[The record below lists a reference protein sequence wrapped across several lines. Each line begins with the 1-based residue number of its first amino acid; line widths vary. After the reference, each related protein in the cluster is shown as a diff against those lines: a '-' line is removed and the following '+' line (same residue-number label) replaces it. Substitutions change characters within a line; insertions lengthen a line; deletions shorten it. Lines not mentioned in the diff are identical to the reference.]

1 MRMTDRVAVV
11 TGGGAGI
18 GAALASA
25 LVDAGNRVVVVDLD
39 GGAAQ
44 AVADRLGDRARALG
58 GDVADDAVIAAAVD
72 LAESTFGPLD
82 VFVANAGTTAG
93 MGLDSTDAA
102 WSTALNVNVLAHVR
116 AARLVIPR
124 WLERGTPG
132 YFLTTAS
139 AAGLLTQIG
148 SATYSVSKHA
158 AVGFAEWL
166 SVTYGDRGVAVSCLC
181 PMGVNTALLNSGFDS
196 DREGASVAAAAV
208 TSAGDV
214 LEPDDVAR
222 TTLEAMEAERFLI
235 LPHPQVLT
243 MYSQKS
249 ADYDRWIAGMRRY
262 RSSLERSAPGHS
274 TPDHSTL
281 ERSTLD
287 SAADTR
293 QG

>member
-1 MRMTDRVAVV
+1 MTDRVAVV

-39 GGAAQ
+39 GDAAQ
-44 AVADRLGDRARALG
+44 AVADRLGERARALG

-116 AARLVIPR
+116 AARLVVPR

-208 TSAGDV
+208 TSAGGDV
-214 LEPDDVAR
+214 LEPEDVAR
-222 TTLEAMEAERFLI
+222 MTLDGMEAERFLI

-243 MYSQKS
+243 MYSHKS

-262 RSSLERSAPGHS
+262 RSTLERSAPDGNAPDRS
-274 TPDHSTL
+274 TPDP
-281 ERSTLD
+281 
-287 SAADTR
+287 AADTR